1 MTVKEFAEVRDSI
14 NNTVQGKPQK
24 RKATSRPPA
33 ERDPQEAAAQ
43 KEHRVALA
51 LRTAGLRKV
60 KAGIDKATNTM
71 KNYEEKLDKL
81 KEKGYPEE
89 MNTFCASMILKLQ
102 PHTQEAQMAY
112 NEEVVKVPGAD
123 AGALKE

>member
-1 MTVKEFAEVRDSI
+1 M
-14 NNTVQGKPQK
+14 
-24 RKATSRPPA
+24 
-33 ERDPQEAAAQ
+33 
-43 KEHRVALA
+43 
-51 LRTAGLRKV
+51 

-71 KNYEEKLDKL
+71 KNYEEKLEKL

-123 AGALKE
+123 VAALKEKAMTLEKQACDLDSFVKEWLKKEGADINRLCN